1 MNVYVIREIGGK
13 NGTTE
18 YEKIDDAK
26 KFATTNIENYKNGF
40 EIIHVGSGR
49 VEYKDKR
56 EEVSRTDLIDW
67 D

>member
-1 MNVYVIREIGGK
+1 MAYVIRAIGEK
-13 NGTTE
+13 MGTAE

-26 KFATTNIENYKNGF
+26 KFATTNIENYKDGF

-49 VEYKDKR
+49 VEYMDKR

>member
-1 MNVYVIREIGGK
+1 MAYLIRAIGEK
-13 NGTTE
+13 IGTTE

-26 KFATTNIENYKNGF
+26 SFATTHIENYKEGF
-40 EIIHVGSGR
+40 EIVDKGSGR
-49 VEYKDKR
+49 IEYTDKR